1 MPRNVIG
8 GNDGNHHCKA
18 CADEDN
24 TRMVQCDRCDDWYH
38 FECVE
43 VSQGVAHRDW
53 QCSKCLSVSKGGRK
67 KASTKEPSS
76 DPAVST
82 SVQTNPSIRVTSV
95 PLNVVPQIPTTLPV
109 FPNVTSGDVNESAI
123 SHVPS
128 NMMFPPMSTHSPN
141 PSNAHV
147 TISTCTASMLIPP
160 SIFTLATF
168 APYVRIIESI
178 KPTGCLC
185 CSKCLSWNGGYKTM
199 PSHIFRPSSYQHPL
213 SIQYHHSNY
222 RSFS

>member
-1 MPRNVIG
+1 MLGRTPIKTRSNSAPRDGRSTDGPRNVIG

-43 VSQGVAHRDW
+43 VSQGVASRDW
-53 QCSKCLSVSKGGRK
+53 QCSKCLYVAKGGRK

-95 PLNVVPQIPTTLPV
+95 PLNVVPQMPTTLPV
-109 FPNVTSGDVNESAI
+109 FPNVTTSGDVNESVI

-128 NMMFPPMSTHSPN
+128 NMMFPPKSTHSSH
-141 PSNAHV
+141 PSNTHV
-147 TISTCTASMLIPP
+147 TVSTRQC
-160 SIFTLATF
+160 
-168 APYVRIIESI
+168 
-178 KPTGCLC
+178 
-185 CSKCLSWNGGYKTM
+185 
-199 PSHIFRPSSYQHPL
+199 
-213 SIQYHHSNY
+213 
-222 RSFS
+222 